1 MLLRRK
7 KMKLLINIRKALT
20 AAGGFAQ
27 AMERQDLEGKTTN
40 ATGKDAKRINKEKEK
55 QNDEDSDD

>member
-1 MLLRRK
+1 
-7 KMKLLINIRKALT
+7 MKLLINIRKALT